1 MEKLFDLSEIV
12 ANSPLAAIPLLFQAG
27 QIPDELLPK
36 TAEDRA
42 AISALQSSIWPINDF
57 LASNTRRLK
66 QRLPMQILC
75 LSLAEQILPFIRRAY
90 RKAVATRLVCA
101 ESRTLS
107 YAPWHRSSISN
118 CKLRIPNTEKL
129 RVFTRF

>member
-90 RKAVATRLVCA
+90 RKAVGDP
-101 ESRTLS
+101 SRVRREPQS
-107 YAPWHRSSISN
+107 E
-118 CKLRIPNTEKL
+118 LRALASFIHFSLQEA
-129 RVFTRF
+129 